1 MVTCG
6 HKLGGDGSVMENR
19 IIAVINQKGGSGK
32 TTLALNLAAGLA
44 LQGSVQLV
52 DADPQ
57 RSITQWVGM
66 GGGNSDLPEVMQLD
80 RDPEAVLRLL
90 AGKNRYVVV
99 DCPPTVHNEAVAAVM
114 RVAHRVLI
122 PVLPSPIDLWASVD
136 MAVTVNNARER
147 NPELRACLV
156 LNQLESRNALSRDM
170 REALA
175 EFDVPVLVAG
185 MQRRAAYRSAA
196 VEGRSVYGM
205 GKRGQ
210 TAVSDIEAIIKEV
223 LCL

>member
-1 MVTCG
+1 MT
-6 HKLGGDGSVMENR
+6 NR
-19 IIAVINQKGGSGK
+19 IIAVINQKGGTGK

-44 LQGSVQLV
+44 RRGSTHLV

-66 GGGNSDLPEVMQLD
+66 GGGNSGLPGVAQLSGN
-80 RDPEAVLRLL
+80 PTAIL
-90 AGKNRYVVV
+90 AKLARSHRYVVV
-99 DCPPTVHNEAVAAVM
+99 DCPPTVQGETVAAIM
-114 RVAHRVLI
+114 RMAHLALI

-136 MAVTVNNARER
+136 MAVAVKEAER
-147 NPELRACLV
+147 INPGLRACLV

-170 REALA
+170 REAVA
-175 EFDVPVLVAG
+175 EFDVPVLAAG

-196 VEGRSVYGM
+196 VEGLSVYGV

-210 TAVSDIEAIIKEV
+210 LAVADIEAIIEEV

>member
-1 MVTCG
+1 MA
-6 HKLGGDGSVMENR
+6 DR
-19 IIAVINQKGGSGK
+19 IIAVINQKGGTGK

-44 LQGSVQLV
+44 RRGSTHLV

-66 GGGNSDLPEVMQLD
+66 GGGSSGLPAVAQLAGN
-80 RDPEAVLRLL
+80 PTAVLNRL
-90 AGKNRYVVV
+90 ARSHRYVVV
-99 DCPPTVHNEAVAAVM
+99 DCPPMAQGDAVAAIM
-114 RVAHRVLI
+114 RMAHLALI

-136 MAVTVNNARER
+136 MAVAVNQARQH

-156 LNQLESRNALSRDM
+156 LNQMESRNALSRDM
-170 REALA
+170 REAVA
-175 EFDVPVLVAG
+175 EFDVPVLTAS

-196 VEGRSVYGM
+196 VEGVSVYGL

-210 TAVSDIEAIIKEV
+210 TAVADIEAIIEEI